1 MRFAFCLFSH
11 FFIACS
17 SSFSLF
23 SFLCSPRSLVS
34 LGLPRPQRALVKR
47 PVWVCKGPCHALE
60 CPLQD
65 PIPRSLW
72 DRTPVVSLRS
82 RSILSLSAL
91 PSFSSSFP
99 APPGLL
105 WSFPVHQ
112 VVPVNVLRMHSA
124 CPTSLRRASSSSL
137 LDMGSLL
144 AEPFSSCGRRCVTPT
159 SGRGLLSVLHGP
171 EAGVAA
177 PGLCSSSCT
186 TASASPPSR
195 AAASLPQRP
204 LLVPRPPLPLSPP
217 PTSLSVLVFLQAPL
231 PSTAWVPRTGTGPG
245 CTNLCCQKHAFS
257 SSCTALVAA
266 CFWDARAGAAKPQ
279 PSASQRG
286 VLKPS
291 GQLEGTGR
299 CGV

>member
-1 MRFAFCLFSH
+1 MLPSLLSSRAVCLLLV
-11 FFIACS
+11 
-17 SSFSLF
+17 FSLLYCLLFFLFALFF

-99 APPGLL
+99 EPPGLL

-217 PTSLSVLVFLQAPL
+217 PLSLSFGVPPGAFTQHRLRSPHRYRPWVHQPLLPEARVLQQLHCSRGCLFL
-231 PSTAWVPRTGTGPG
+231 G
-245 CTNLCCQKHAFS
+245 CPCR
-257 SSCTALVAA
+257 SCKATAL
-266 CFWDARAGAAKPQ
+266 CKPT
-279 PSASQRG
+279 RC
-286 VLKPS
+286 
-291 GQLEGTGR
+291 LEAF
-299 CGV
+299 

>member
-1 MRFAFCLFSH
+1 MLPSLLSSRALCLLLV
-11 FFIACS
+11 
-17 SSFSLF
+17 FSLLYWLLFFLFALFF

-195 AAASLPQRP
+195 AAASLPLRP
-204 LLVPRPPLPLSPP
+204 LLVPRPPLPLPP
-217 PTSLSVLVFLQAPL
+217 PPPLSLFWCSSRRLYPAPPAFPAPVPALGAPTFAARSTRSPAAALLSWLPVSGMPVQELQSHSPLQANEV
-231 PSTAWVPRTGTGPG
+231 S
-245 CTNLCCQKHAFS
+245 
-257 SSCTALVAA
+257 
-266 CFWDARAGAAKPQ
+266 
-279 PSASQRG
+279 
-286 VLKPS
+286 
-291 GQLEGTGR
+291 
-299 CGV
+299 

>member
-11 FFIACS
+11 FFIGCS

-186 TASASPPSR
+186 TASALPPSH

-217 PTSLSVLVFLQAPL
+217 PPSLSVLVFLQAPL
-231 PSTAWVPRTGTGPG
+231 PSTACVPRTGTGPG
-245 CTNLCCQKHAFS
+245 C
-257 SSCTALVAA
+257 
-266 CFWDARAGAAKPQ
+266 
-279 PSASQRG
+279 ASLR
-286 VLKPS
+286 PH
-291 GQLEGTGR
+291 
-299 CGV
+299 

>member
-11 FFIACS
+11 FFIGCS

-186 TASASPPSR
+186 TASALPPSH

-217 PTSLSVLVFLQAPL
+217 PPLSLFWCSSRRLYPAPPAFPAPVPALGAPTFAARSTRSPAAALLSWLPVSGMPVQELQSHSPLQANEV
-231 PSTAWVPRTGTGPG
+231 S
-245 CTNLCCQKHAFS
+245 
-257 SSCTALVAA
+257 
-266 CFWDARAGAAKPQ
+266 
-279 PSASQRG
+279 
-286 VLKPS
+286 
-291 GQLEGTGR
+291 
-299 CGV
+299 